1 MSKKVRLWMAG
12 TVGVLMAG
20 FMSVSVYALEEKDV
34 IGTWYVNELSMGEG
48 ASFHPGAMGMEVT
61 VDIKEDGKMETTSS
75 VYGEEPEVDESEW
88 KIENDKILM
97 THNNQTG
104 ECEYK
109 DGKITLTA
117 DGTTMILSQEKEEY
131 EPYVP
136 GKPVENPTMK
146 DFEGEWS
153 CTLME
158 AFGMQMPVNADF
170 TGFEMSMSVEDGKAE
185 IILIESGEETKVELQ
200 GDVEGNALVLK
211 AVTEDEAG
219 TMFFSLDNMKFNLLD
234 DGKLCLIAE
243 DDAEESD
250 DGEEADDSETG
261 EVDFSVKTYFEK
273 IIVTE

>member
-1 MSKKVRLWMAG
+1 
-12 TVGVLMAG
+12 
-20 FMSVSVYALEEKDV
+20 
-34 IGTWYVNELSMGEG
+34 
-48 ASFHPGAMGMEVT
+48 
-61 VDIKEDGKMETTSS
+61 
-75 VYGEEPEVDESEW
+75 
-88 KIENDKILM
+88 
-97 THNNQTG
+97 
-104 ECEYK
+104 
-109 DGKITLTA
+109 
-117 DGTTMILSQEKEEY
+117 
-131 EPYVP
+131 
-136 GKPVENPTMK
+136 
-146 DFEGEWS
+146 
-153 CTLME
+153 ME

-261 EVDFSVKTYFEK
+261 EVDFSVKTYFEY
-273 IIVTE
+273 IIVTEYGKLLPHLSGEAVWVFR